1 MLGMNFI
8 INVMIKLLINLN
20 YTIIYIYHFDYLL
33 NLNNYVDR
41 LLIPN
46 ILFSF

>member
-20 YTIIYIYHFDYLL
+20 YTIIYISFW
-33 NLNNYVDR
+33 
-41 LLIPN
+41 
-46 ILFSF
+46 LFTESE